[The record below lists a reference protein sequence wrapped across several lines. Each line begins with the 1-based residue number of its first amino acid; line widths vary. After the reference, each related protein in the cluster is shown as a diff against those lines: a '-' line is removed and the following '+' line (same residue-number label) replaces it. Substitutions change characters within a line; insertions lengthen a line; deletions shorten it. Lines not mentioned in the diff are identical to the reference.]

1 MCSHS
6 NVKSDPDNEKFR
18 KLRTANKTFSTRVW
32 LHGAACD
39 VMKLLGWKEVDD
51 LVVLT
56 DYDEEA
62 FDVALKTLLE
72 YIKYIWDVSVV
83 FNRTIV
89 TVLLL

>member
-1 MCSHS
+1 M
-6 NVKSDPDNEKFR
+6 
-18 KLRTANKTFSTRVW
+18 
-32 LHGAACD
+32 
-39 VMKLLGWKEVDD
+39 DD